1 MALPQVKL
9 PAFSGED
16 YLVWEAQQPER
27 SEYVRGEVFAMAG
40 GEDRHMSVAGN
51 LFAAL
56 RTELRGSPCRVYM
69 SEVKLRVEAADVYV
83 YPDVFVT
90 CSPADRADRLVKREA
105 VLVAEVLSE
114 STEAYDRGDKFAA
127 YRLLPSLREVLFID
141 LRRRTV
147 DLFRLGDDGL
157 WVLHPLQSGDAL
169 PLRSVG
175 VTLAV
180 DVLFDDLEG
189 EAPPA
194 GAGAGAGAGVGAG
207 AGLVAGAGAGAGA
220 SSGTGDAGTGG
231 TPGTAGDAGD
241 SALHGVSA
249 AAGHLPAAAS
259 TGTGVVTA
267 R

>member
-16 YLVWEAQQPER
+16 YLAWEAQQPER

-40 GEDRHMSVAGN
+40 GEDRHATAALN
-51 LFAAL
+51 LAIAL

-69 SEVKLRVEAADVYV
+69 SDVKLRVETADAYF

-90 CSPADRADRLVKREA
+90 CSPTDRADRLVKREA

-127 YRLLPSLREVLFID
+127 YRQLPSLREVLFID

-189 EAPPA
+189 EALPA
-194 GAGAGAGAGVGAG
+194 GMSPSANAGAGADAGEGAGAGADAGVRAAAGVGADAGVGAG
-207 AGLVAGAGAGAGA
+207 AG
-220 SSGTGDAGTGG
+220 
-231 TPGTAGDAGD
+231 
-241 SALHGVSA
+241 
-249 AAGHLPAAAS
+249 
-259 TGTGVVTA
+259 TGTGPGPGPGSATA

>member
-16 YLVWEAQQPER
+16 YLVWEAQQTER

-40 GEDRHMSVAGN
+40 GEDRHSTVGLN
-51 LFAAL
+51 LAIAL

-69 SEVKLRVEAADVYV
+69 SEVKLRVEAADAYF

-114 STEAYDRGDKFAA
+114 SAEAYDRGDKFAA

-169 PLRSVG
+169 PLRSLG
-175 VTLAV
+175 LTLAV

-194 GAGAGAGAGVGAG
+194 GAGVGAGAGV
-207 AGLVAGAGAGAGA
+207 VAGSGAGAGA

-249 AAGHLPAAAS
+249 PAGQLPAAAS
-259 TGTGVVTA
+259 TGAVTA
-267 R
+267 H